1 MKKYILLLLMLVVAG
16 IFNYYAP
23 SRTQLI
29 RVGVEC
35 DHEPY
40 NWEED
45 SPTDSNFPLANN
57 PGFYVEGYDVQIAKI
72 VADEI
77 GATVEFH
84 KIDFN
89 NLIPALTANE
99 IDAIFSGMVDTEAR
113 RSIIAFTEPYEVKKV
128 EYIVLVNK
136 NSKYS
141 GAKTLQDFRGA
152 KFIGQKDS
160 RFDEVIDQIR
170 GVQHLPPL
178 EAQSAVVNEV
188 IKLNADAT
196 VVNDD
201 TGLSYELSNPALKVI
216 HFPEGRGFHLGF
228 TGLCAGVRKTD
239 LALLRDINKALHGLS
254 TRQRQR
260 IMDLSTKRVWEQ

>member
-1 MKKYILLLLMLVVAG
+1 MKKYVLLLLMLVVAG
-16 IFNYYAP
+16 IYNYYAH
-23 SRTQLI
+23 SGTQVI

-45 SPTDSNFPLANN
+45 SPTESNFPLVNN

-77 GATVEFH
+77 GAIVEFH

-113 RSIIAFTEPYEVKKV
+113 RRIIAFTDPYQVKKV
-128 EYIVLVNK
+128 EYVVLVNK
-136 NSKYS
+136 NSKFAD
-141 GAKTLQDFRGA
+141 AKTLQDFRGA
-152 KFIGQKDS
+152 RVIAQKDS
-160 RFDEVIDQIR
+160 RFDEVIDQLE
-170 GVQHLPPL
+170 GAHHLPPL
-178 EAQSAVVNEV
+178 EVQTAIINEV

-201 TGLSYELSNPALKVI
+201 TGLSYELANPELRVI
-216 HFPEGRGFHLGF
+216 HFPEGEGFQLGF

-239 LALLRDINKALHGLS
+239 AKLLRDINDAIHGLS

-260 IMDLSTKRVWEQ
+260 VMDLSTKRVWEQ